1 MFGKNGYPQYVID
14 RCVNSFLNSKFVNQ
28 PKKIKEATVE
38 KSITLPYIGY
48 PSILFA
54 RKIQSI
60 FKKNYHIDIKVVFNT
75 TKVKNYF
82 SLKCLTPQALKAK
95 VVYKFDCVV
104 DSHTSYIGKT
114 KRHLATRVKEHAKKD
129 SAIKTHLG
137 QCNGCNANYGI
148 NLFRIIDSGVSDFDC
163 KVKEAIHIK
172 AYQPNLNR
180 QLFQSGAL
188 FTLNVFK

>member
-1 MFGKNGYPQYVID
+1 MFRTWYIVGGYKSGLSGQRIPSTEKDKGSYRWKINNTAIY
-14 RCVNSFLNSKFVNQ
+14 RIFINSF
-28 PKKIKEATVE
+28 
-38 KSITLPYIGY
+38 
-48 PSILFA
+48 
-54 RKIQSI
+54 RWKIQSI
-60 FKKNYHIDIKVVFNT
+60 YKKNYHIDIKVVFNT
-75 TKVKNYF
+75 TEVKHYF

-137 QCNGCNANYGI
+137 QCDGCNENYGL